1 MNVYQEPSARG
12 KALEQEITQ
21 AEEIIGRQ
29 AAKINEQEELIRAQS
44 KHIAE
49 QQEEL
54 GQCVHQIEDLAGQLE
69 GLAEQVEGLQEKL
82 KKNSSNSSL
91 PPSSD
96 RFGRQKRTRSLRK
109 KSGKKPGGQK
119 GHPGQTLQ
127 LVSDP
132 DLRVIHA
139 VECCEYCQ
147 RDLRQIESLRQE
159 RRQVISLPEK

>member
-1 MNVYQEPSARG
+1 MKIQEEPSARG
-12 KALEQEITQ
+12 KALEQEIT
-21 AEEIIGRQ
+21 ERDEIIGRQ
-29 AAKINEQEELIRAQS
+29 AAKINEQEEVIRAQG

-54 GQCVHQIEDLAGQLE
+54 GECVQQIEDLAGQLE

-109 KSGKKPGGQK
+109 KSKKKAWRAKRTSRPDALACGQ
-119 GHPGQTLQ
+119 
-127 LVSDP
+127 S
-132 DLRVIHA
+132 R
-139 VECCEYCQ
+139 
-147 RDLRQIESLRQE
+147 
-159 RRQVISLPEK
+159 